1 MEPNRFRP
9 RLDYAD
15 TSAFRANS
23 YRGMIF
29 MFSIEFFFF
38 FIFACSLHQMD
49 HLTGFMFQM
58 LMELAAVPTP
68 MIIMALM

>member
-29 MFSIEFFFF
+29 MFGIDFF
-38 FIFACSLHQMD
+38 FILACSLRQMD
-49 HLTGFMFQM
+49 YLTGFMFQI